1 MPRGARAQHRYNEL
15 KLRILRLLREQ
26 PNLTA
31 LEIAAKLGSH
41 PSTIRSTL
49 SKWSKFRRKY
59 VHRRK
64 GAHGY
69 KYRISRYGEHIL
81 DLLEE
86 QLGEGYD
93 LSLEWRKP
101 SELERRFM

>member
-1 MPRGARAQHRYNEL
+1 MPRGAKAKHRFNEL
-15 KLRILRLLREQ
+15 KFEILRLLSRE

-31 LEIAAKLGSH
+31 EEIAAKLGSH

-49 SKWSKFRRKY
+49 SKWSRFRRKY
-59 VHRRK
+59 VYRRK

-86 QLGEGYD
+86 QLAEGYD